1 MGNWGNWKDLFSS
14 AYDLKCWNG
23 SGFTIE
29 MESNANLTE
38 KSSQVLEDITED
50 SLWEQEENSEQSS
63 ELEEFVLRIHGISE
77 LKDFPSDTW

>member
-1 MGNWGNWKDLFSS
+1 
-14 AYDLKCWNG
+14 
-23 SGFTIE
+23 